1 MILGACRPALAHAAL
16 QAEPSIG
23 LLLPCTV
30 LVRSIGQTRTLIQAL
45 DPDVIV
51 ELTAN
56 QDLAPVAAD
65 ARTRLFAALTS
76 LTSHS

>member
-1 MILGACRPALAHAAL
+1 M
-16 QAEPSIG
+16 
-23 LLLPCTV
+23 
-30 LVRSIGQTRTLIQAL
+30 
-45 DPDVIV
+45 V

-76 LTSHS
+76 LSSDS